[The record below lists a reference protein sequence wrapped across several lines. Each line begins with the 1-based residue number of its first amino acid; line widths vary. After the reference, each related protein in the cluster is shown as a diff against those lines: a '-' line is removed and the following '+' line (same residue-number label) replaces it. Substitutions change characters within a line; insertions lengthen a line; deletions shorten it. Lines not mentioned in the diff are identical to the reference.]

1 MVLSGPERKRLTHQ
15 PMREGCGRRK
25 DANTSC
31 FFQGRSRRTRHLC
44 LKSLTADVAVQQA
57 KNRGYGSFHRL
68 SEVVVLS
75 DFGAAY
81 VRKSSDAHQRAKPV
95 PGAGPL

>member
-31 FFQGRSRRTRHLC
+31 FSKADRRTRHLC
-44 LKSLTADVAVQQA
+44 AKSLTAGGAAKQA
-57 KNRGYGSFHRL
+57 KNPPFLIDLGARARVSDEPFHSTVRGGPRHA
-68 SEVVVLS
+68 
-75 DFGAAY
+75 D
-81 VRKSSDAHQRAKPV
+81 QRAKPV
-95 PGAGPL
+95 FRHRPI